1 MLICA
6 IHTLQYR
13 LLFLPPPL
21 PPPSLSSP
29 LHHPSSH
36 RPGPGAEAKQ
46 KQKQVKQKDA
56 GRDRVAATCIISP
69 VQSKLQPSIFI
80 PPTFYLP
87 TYPPTLYV
95 SPYLTIPY
103 ILPIILPVLILR
115 YVVASTPGQLYRFH
129 YLFLS
134 FQVLPAAPCVRKS
147 FAAVSAATE
156 PHFFFSLLVTVC
168 NLGLVVP
175 FSNRTLPAR
184 RNPAVFPSSTVQ
196 YPYKHEIG
204 TVPAIFL
211 SRTGGQLFLAT
222 VPYR

>member
-69 VQSKLQPSIFI
+69 VQSKPQPSIFI

-95 SPYLTIPY
+95 PYLHTLPY
-103 ILPIILPVLILR
+103 HTFSQLSSPFSYYVTSLPPPR
-115 YVVASTPGQLYRFH
+115 TA
-129 YLFLS
+129 LS
-134 FQVLPAAPCVRKS
+134 LS
-147 FAAVSAATE
+147 L
-156 PHFFFSLLVTVC
+156 SLLVIPSV
-168 NLGLVVP
+168 
-175 FSNRTLPAR
+175 AR
-184 RNPAVFPSSTVQ
+184 RPLCTQELRRCVSSYRSTL
-196 YPYKHEIG
+196 
-204 TVPAIFL
+204 FF
-211 SRTGGQLFLAT
+211 FLAGNRLQ
-222 VPYR
+222 PGSGCSLLKSHASRPS

>member
-1 MLICA
+1 MVCSFVRYIRYSTDFFFSPPRCR
-6 IHTLQYR
+6 HHR
-13 LLFLPPPL
+13 CFPPP
-21 PPPSLSSP
+21 
-29 LHHPSSH
+29 HHPSSH

-115 YVVASTPGQLYRFH
+115 YVVASTPDSFIAFIISSCHSKCCPPPPVYARASPLCQQLQNH
-129 YLFLS
+129 
-134 FQVLPAAPCVRKS
+134 
-147 FAAVSAATE
+147 T
-156 PHFFFSLLVTVC
+156 FFF
-168 NLGLVVP
+168 
-175 FSNRTLPAR
+175 
-184 RNPAVFPSSTVQ
+184 
-196 YPYKHEIG
+196 
-204 TVPAIFL
+204 
-211 SRTGGQLFLAT
+211 LAG
-222 VPYR
+222 

>member
-13 LLFLPPPL
+13 LLFSPPP
-21 PPPSLSSP
+21 PVAATIVVFPP

-69 VQSKLQPSIFI
+69 VQSKPQPSIFI

-103 ILPIILPVLILR
+103 ILPIILSALTLLVR

-156 PHFFFSLLVTVC
+156 PHFFFFLAGNRLQPGSGCSLLK
-168 NLGLVVP
+168 
-175 FSNRTLPAR
+175 SHASR
-184 RNPAVFPSSTVQ
+184 PS
-196 YPYKHEIG
+196 
-204 TVPAIFL
+204 
-211 SRTGGQLFLAT
+211 
-222 VPYR
+222 